1 MSGSLTALYDHI
13 NYAVTLHN
21 NAMAKLQEQAA
32 TGSRINRASDDP
44 ASAYRLLSLKTQ
56 DSLLQNYID
65 NVSDMIGS
73 CEVTDTV
80 LQSMAS
86 ELLEC
91 KRLLTQVAGG
101 IYSQSNRTLLANSI
115 NDHLE
120 QLVLLANT
128 KHASQYLFGGTKTDQ
143 APFSIERDIS
153 GQVVSVSYNGSSTQ
167 RYIEVAPGITIP
179 SFLVGN
185 QAFTGDSRAN
195 PEFLLRTTGARPGSG
210 TSSVSGVVWLTVTQ
224 DQDGHYNLSI
234 DNGQTITDLGDAS
247 DLTNVPVLDSKGR
260 VLYVDATGINSTGI
274 EMVVIDGTFDIFQ
287 TLITIRG
294 ILKNERSLT
303 DQQLAQILPKTID
316 WIGQVSDQIVKAET
330 FIGSRMALLD
340 NLSQTLKNMQAN
352 IQDESTMIE
361 NADISQIAIDLSKYQ
376 TLYQM
381 SLAVAGKLLSVSLLD
396 FID

>member
-13 NYAVTLHN
+13 NYAVALHN
-21 NAMAKLQEQAA
+21 NAMTKLQEQAA

-44 ASAYRLLSLKTQ
+44 TSAYRLLSLKTQ

-65 NVSDMIGS
+65 NVSDMISS

-80 LQSMAS
+80 LQNMAS

-91 KRLLTQVAGG
+91 KKLLTQVAGG
-101 IYSQSNRTLLANSI
+101 IYNQSNRALLANSI

-128 KHASQYLFGGTKTDQ
+128 KHTSQYLFGGTKTDR

-153 GQVVSVSYNGSSTQ
+153 GQIVSVSYDGSSTQ

-185 QAFTGDSRAN
+185 QAFAGDSRAN
-195 PEFLLRTTGARPGSG
+195 PEFLLRTTGARPGPG
-210 TSSVSGVVWLTVTQ
+210 TPSVNGVVWLTVTQ
-224 DQDGHYNLSI
+224 DEDGHYNLSI
-234 DNGQTITDLGDAS
+234 DDGKTVTDLGDVS
-247 DLTNVPVLDSKGR
+247 DLTNVPVLDAKGR

-274 EMVVIDGTFDIFQ
+274 EMVVVDGTFDIFQ

-294 ILKNERSLT
+294 ILKNDRSLT

-316 WIGQVSDQIVKAET
+316 WFRQVSDQIVKAET

-352 IQDESTMIE
+352 IQDQSTMIE

-381 SLAVAGKLLSVSLLD
+381 SLAVAGKLLSISLLD